1 MSTLAVNAVKDL
13 FKKKLDT
20 PAFRT
25 KDSKVKIPSMK
36 VGSDCNELKGDCA
49 VSIQTSEQAINP
61 NALKSL
67 LG

>member
-13 FKKKLDT
+13 FKKALDI

-25 KDSKVKIPSMK
+25 KDSKNKIPMK
-36 VGSDCNELKGDCA
+36 IDADCNELKGDC
-49 VSIQTSEQAINP
+49 VVGIQTHVQEINP

-67 LG
+67 IG

>member
-13 FKKKLDT
+13 FKKTLDI

-25 KDSKVKIPSMK
+25 KDTKNKIPMK
-36 VGSDCNELKGDCA
+36 INSDCNELKGDCI
-49 VSIQTSEQAINP
+49 VMVQTGVQEIDP